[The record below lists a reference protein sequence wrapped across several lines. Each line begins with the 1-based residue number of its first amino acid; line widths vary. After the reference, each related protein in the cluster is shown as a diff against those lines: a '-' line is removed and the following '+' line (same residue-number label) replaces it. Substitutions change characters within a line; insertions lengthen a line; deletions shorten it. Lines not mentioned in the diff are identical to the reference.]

1 MARPKK
7 SPDKLKVNRAYVY
20 LDDSLYE
27 RLQAESAR
35 RGGGSV
41 SDILRA
47 FANEKLPAPSF
58 APSVPKSDTS

>member
-1 MARPKK
+1 MAAPKK
-7 SPDKLKVNRAYVY
+7 SADKLKANRAYVY
-20 LDDSLYE
+20 LDDSLYA

-47 FANEKLPAPSF
+47 FANEKLPAPSLLE
-58 APSVPKSDTS
+58 SVPKRDSS